1 VTDFRTDITLDF
13 GFSPDHLRML
23 LRILTAGAIMLALA
37 LFQLGL
43 RVSIDQVTKDVR
55 SYEAQARLAESW
67 NERLMLDLE
76 ARRSAE
82 HLEAAA
88 LALGLAPATRVESL
102 HVGRGE

>member
-1 VTDFRTDITLDF
+1 MFARLSMVACI
-13 GFSPDHLRML
+13 M
-23 LRILTAGAIMLALA
+23 AGLA

-55 SYEAQARLAESW
+55 TYEAQGRLAESW

-82 HLEAAA
+82 HLEVAAA
-88 LALGLAPATRVESL
+88 ALGLAPAARVESIRL
-102 HVGRGE
+102 GAPE

>member
-1 VTDFRTDITLDF
+1 
-13 GFSPDHLRML
+13 
-23 LRILTAGAIMLALA
+23 
-37 LFQLGL
+37 
-43 RVSIDQVTKDVR
+43 
-55 SYEAQARLAESW
+55 
-67 NERLMLDLE
+67 LMLDLE